1 MASFFS
7 RLFGNSSTSKP
18 NSMSNSVRVA
28 TASDSPV
35 GMMATIIAN
44 KGTMPEPNDVL
55 TDENTGKQWRLK
67 SYGFMKTQ
75 TVEAE
80 RRWLVTLEA
89 LGHSEAPVEGSL
101 LGY

>member
-1 MASFFS
+1 MSNFFS

-18 NSMSNSVRVA
+18 ASMANSVRVA
-28 TASDSPV
+28 TASDSPI
-35 GMMATIIAN
+35 GMIATIIAN
-44 KGTMPEPNDVL
+44 KGTMPEPNTVL
-55 TDENTGKQWRLK
+55 TDETTGKQWRLK

-80 RRWLVTLEA
+80 KRWLITVEA
-89 LGHSEAPVEGSL
+89 LGHSEAPKAGSL